1 MSTTCSTASRQ
12 RTFWCST
19 AASAA
24 LGLAMLAP
32 ASSAYAQAPS
42 LGTADSFAV
51 LGASTVT
58 NTGPTVI
65 SGTAARPGNVGVSPG
80 SAIVGFPPGILTGP
94 GATFHVS
101 DALAI
106 QAQIDLT
113 TAYNTLTTRPTTA
126 NLTGQN
132 LGGLVLVPGVYSF
145 NSSAQLTGALTLNGL
160 GNPNSVFVV
169 GKNI

>member
-1 MSTTCSTASRQ
+1 MSTTCLTASRQ

-65 SGTAARPGNVGVSPG
+65 S
-80 SAIVGFPPGILTGP
+80 
-94 GATFHVS
+94 
-101 DALAI
+101 
-106 QAQIDLT
+106 
-113 TAYNTLTTRPTTA
+113 
-126 NLTGQN
+126 
-132 LGGLVLVPGVYSF
+132 
-145 NSSAQLTGALTLNGL
+145 
-160 GNPNSVFVV
+160 
-169 GKNI
+169 